1 MVGNKII
8 RDSCQGLKDGQGI
21 ELKFRLVMRFDSVE
35 TEESFPEHNVS
46 VAPLRAELTFLYQ
59 INHRDV
65 RLYICL
71 FLVLV
76 LRLHVSLHTGRG
88 HQMPL

>member
-8 RDSCQGLKDGQGI
+8 RDPYQGLKDGQGI

-46 VAPLRAELTFLYQ
+46 VAPLRAELAFLY
-59 INHRDV
+59 
-65 RLYICL
+65 
-71 FLVLV
+71 
-76 LRLHVSLHTGRG
+76 
-88 HQMPL
+88 